1 MYKRQT
7 YVFGQL
13 IPQGEELQKFCSEIG
28 LEFKQAIT
36 KTRSDVLV
44 TDDPE
49 AEDGKGLLARRYG
62 KPMVTSK
69 NFTAWAEA
77 QVEARTSQYVSPDP
91 EPQPQ
96 AAQVVEEVSQ
106 LPSEERVPEPAV
118 TEDQTRRVYDF
129 HAEPYAVTGT
139 AAPEG
144 TPLLAGT
151 APNNG
156 APANQ
161 QQRRSKAA
169 QWALR
174 FVAIVGILTVL
185 FVIAAISNA
194 PVALLAIVMLL
205 WMAVA
210 LAAAITGIVAAAKAV
225 SSRGKDAPPHRQR

>member
-1 MYKRQT
+1 
-7 YVFGQL
+7 
-13 IPQGEELQKFCSEIG
+13 
-28 LEFKQAIT
+28 
-36 KTRSDVLV
+36 
-44 TDDPE
+44 
-49 AEDGKGLLARRYG
+49 
-62 KPMVTSK
+62 
-69 NFTAWAEA
+69 
-77 QVEARTSQYVSPDP
+77 
-91 EPQPQ
+91 
-96 AAQVVEEVSQ
+96 
-106 LPSEERVPEPAV
+106 
-118 TEDQTRRVYDF
+118 QTRRDYDF